1 MAPNRRR
8 LDLPPP
14 APIDLHELK
23 TTQSM
28 RTSLQNLYACL
39 LCPLCNHTFRNPVT
53 LPACAHSFC
62 QECISDYACNSYECP
77 ACSLPIMLRGGRAGK
92 FDQTNPQIETVASSF
107 VNLCNALNAAP
118 NQWWRMDA
126 PTIDEESSSSQMV
139 LQPGDND
146 ERCSFV
152 MPREDGEDGNVHPS
166 HDEDEPF
173 TAESQ
178 EDEVME
184 HHDNGEINEDIRDGD
199 GDDDDATELFPSPD
213 SLTLHRSCPLPSQ
226 SPGCSMIAPEASQ
239 LSSHMEEVCDNV
251 VKQDKVVQMKPT
263 AGVVGTDKVRVAIV
277 SKLSPHDDKTLTK
290 LQKECKIE
298 IVDTVMDSE
307 VIAVCGNAEM
317 ETGDGWLVGSTFP
330 FLHAVALGARVMHV
344 TYFHKLPLA
353 DEGDYAYCKSRVIGV
368 GKSSDWM
375 GPQRA
380 VEVRARGEY
389 LLEGYTLI
397 CLGDFDSIAQNSRRG
412 GNDDQLTIYSKERI
426 QTLLTLCGAKI
437 GNKSDYLVEENEGD
451 IAIGES
457 GTVAFMVRPNPHS
470 RDWRAARKEV
480 SGTRLK
486 DKPIICANWLL
497 ESIADY
503 RCKDLNLYTQSNFK

>member
-14 APIDLHELK
+14 LPIDLHELK
-23 TTQSM
+23 TTHSM

-118 NQWWRMDA
+118 DQWWRMDA
-126 PTIDEESSSSQMV
+126 PSVDESSSSSSQMV

-152 MPREDGEDGNVHPS
+152 MPREDEEDGNAHGV

-173 TAESQ
+173 TAASQ

-184 HHDNGEINEDIRDGD
+184 HHDSCEIDEDMR
-199 GDDDDATELFPSPD
+199 DDDDATELFPSPD
-213 SLTLHRSCPLPSQ
+213 SMTFHRSCPLPSQ
-226 SPGCSMIAPEASQ
+226 SPGCSVIAPEASQ
-239 LSSHMEEVCDNV
+239 LSTHVEEVNDDVEKKCNV
-251 VKQDKVVQMKPT
+251 VEMTPT
-263 AGVVGTDKVRVAIV
+263 AAMVGTDKVRVAIV
-277 SKLSPHDDKTLTK
+277 SKLSSHDYNHVTK
-290 LQKECKIE
+290 LEKECKIE
-298 IVDTVMDSE
+298 IVDTVVDSE

-317 ETGDGWLVGSTFP
+317 ETGDGWLVGITFP
-330 FLHAVALGARVMHV
+330 FLHAVALGARVMYT
-344 TYFHKLPLA
+344 TYFHKFPLA
-353 DEGDYAYCKSRVIGV
+353 DEGQYIYCKNRVIGV
-368 GKSSDWM
+368 GKSTDWM

-380 VEVRARGEY
+380 VEARARGEY
-389 LLEGYTLI
+389 LLKGYTFI
-397 CLGDFDSIAQNSRRG
+397 CLGDFDSIVHHSRRG
-412 GNDDQLTIYSKERI
+412 GKDDQLTIYSKERI
-426 QTLLTLCGAKI
+426 QTLLALCGARI
-437 GNKSDYLVEENEGD
+437 VNESELRDEGD
-451 IAIGES
+451 GAIGES
-457 GTVAFMVRPNPHS
+457 DTVAFMVRPNPHP

-480 SGTRLK
+480 SVTRLK
-486 DKPIICANWLL
+486 DRPIICANWLL